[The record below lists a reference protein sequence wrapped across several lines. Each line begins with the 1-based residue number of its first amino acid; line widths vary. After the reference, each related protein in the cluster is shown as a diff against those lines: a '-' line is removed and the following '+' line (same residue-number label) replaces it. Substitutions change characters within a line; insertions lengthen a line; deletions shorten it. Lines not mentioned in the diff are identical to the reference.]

1 MLMDQPLLKA
11 TVLTGTKKFEPVEYW
26 VQTQTVKVRKW
37 FRTVNVEQ
45 HYVACEFSTM
55 GPYSNKK
62 DAESIVAALNKQDF
76 SLAGYASAGAIGFNS
91 AS

>member
-1 MLMDQPLLKA
+1 MDQPLLKV
-11 TVLTGTKKFEPVEYW
+11 TFLTGTKKIKPVEYW
-26 VQTQTVKVRKW
+26 VQTKTVKVRKW

-45 HYVACEFSTM
+45 YYVACEFSTM

-76 SLAGYASAGAIGFNS
+76 EKAACVAAN
-91 AS
+91 AN

>member
-1 MLMDQPLLKA
+1 MDQPLLKV
-11 TVLTGTKKFEPVEYW
+11 TFLTGVKKIEPVEYW
-26 VQTQTVKVRKW
+26 VLTKTVKARKW

-62 DAESIVAALNKQDF
+62 DAEDIVKALNKQEF
-76 SLAGYASAGAIGFNS
+76 SLAGLIAADAD
-91 AS
+91 